1 MPKKPAKKPTSAK
14 KSTKSGSSKSR
25 KKTTKKNN
33 MSMFQKLRYR
43 FKRYFLKLAA
53 GVLIAGFIVVVA
65 LDFTLRHKFN
75 GKRWSVPAK
84 VYARPLELYEGLE
97 ITPGTLATE
106 FKRLHYRSDAKVSN
120 PGTYYFRGNN
130 LEFYTRGF
138 DFWDGSE
145 KPMKLELEFGR
156 RGILSIEKSSPSD
169 GSLESDFS
177 QSKYIDLVRL
187 DPLLIGGF
195 FPAHKEDRILIRLD
209 QSPPY
214 LVESLLAVEDR
225 RFYEHFG
232 ISFRGIF
239 RAFLVNI
246 KNLRLAQ
253 GGSTLTQQLV
263 KNFYLSNDRT
273 FTRKGLEAIMALL
286 LELHYEKDD
295 ILESYLNEVYL
306 GQAGKR
312 GIHGFGMASQHYFG
326 QPYSQLKVHQV
337 ALLVGLVKGAS
348 YYNPRRFPER
358 ALNRRNMVIDLLAEQ
373 GVLSKQKADS
383 AKARSLGVIDK
394 PSNSDALF
402 PAFLDLVKRQ
412 LKRDYREED
421 LRTEGLRIFTT
432 LDPMVQIKVEK
443 QLKKSL
449 ASFHKGYGS
458 SVKDLQAGLVLTAP
472 QSGEVLAM
480 VGGKDPRESG
490 FNRALDAVRPVG
502 SLFKP
507 AIYLTA
513 LSDYQNFSLG
523 TIIKDEEFSIPTQ
536 EGAEWTPR
544 NFDKISHG
552 DVTILEALSKSYNQ
566 SGASLGLQLGLDKVL
581 QTLEDLGVERQQPRY
596 PSVLLGAGGLTPL
609 EVTQMYQTIAAGGF
623 SSPLRSIREVL
634 TAQGEPLGRYPLNV
648 KQMFDPE
655 AVYLVTQA
663 MQSVMRNGT
672 GKSAYSYL
680 PRELNIAGK
689 TGTTNNLRDSW
700 FAGFTEDYLAV
711 IWLGLDDNGKTP
723 LTGASGA
730 LQVWVAMMQEL
741 KPKSLLSPPPEKVE
755 FIWYN
760 SRQNKRSG
768 KNCSGAVYIPM
779 HEQSIPGEWT
789 NCGRGDKFIHDI
801 KSFFKQ

>member
-1 MPKKPAKKPTSAK
+1 MPKKPVKKTTPAKKPTKAK
-14 KSTKSGSSKSR
+14 SSKSR
-25 KKTTKKNN
+25 KKLTKKSNL
-33 MSMFQKLRYR
+33 SIIQKLGQNL
-43 FKRYFLKLAA
+43 KRIFI
-53 GVLIAGFIVVVA
+53 GILIAGFVLVVA
-65 LDFTLRHKFN
+65 LDFTLRHKFD
-75 GKRWSVPAK
+75 GKRWSVPAR

-97 ITPGTLATE
+97 TTPGTLAAE
-106 FKRLHYRSDAKVSN
+106 FKRLHYRLDARVSN
-120 PGTYYFRGNN
+120 PGTYSFQGNH
-130 LEFYTRGF
+130 LKFYTRGF

-145 KPMKLELEFGR
+145 KPMKLELEFNR
-156 RGILSIEKSSPSD
+156 SGIVSIERTSPPD
-169 GSLESDFS
+169 DYLESGFS
-177 QSKYIDLVRL
+177 QSTHIDLVRL

-225 RFYEHFG
+225 RFYEHMG

-239 RAFLVNI
+239 RALLINV
-246 KNLRLAQ
+246 KQLRIAQ

-306 GQAGKR
+306 GQAGQR

-348 YYNPRRFPER
+348 YYNPRSHPER
-358 ALNRRNMVIDLLAEQ
+358 ALNRRNTVLDLLAEQ
-373 GVLSKQKADS
+373 GVLSKQKTES
-383 AKARSLGVIDK
+383 AKARPLGVIAK

-449 ASFHKGYGS
+449 TSFHNGYGD
-458 SVKDLQAGLVLTAP
+458 SVKNLQAGLVLTAP
-472 QSGEVLAM
+472 QSGEVLAL
-480 VGGKDPRESG
+480 VGGKNPRESG
-490 FNRALDAVRPVG
+490 FNRALDAIRPVG

-513 LSDYQNFSLG
+513 LSDYQHFSLG

-536 EGAEWTPR
+536 EGTEWTPR

-552 DVTILEALSKSYNQ
+552 EVTLLEALTNSYNQ
-566 SGASLGLQLGLDKVL
+566 AAASLGLQLGLDNVL
-581 QTLEDLGVERQQPRY
+581 QTLTDLGIKRPQPRY

-609 EVTQMYQTIAAGGF
+609 EVTQMYQTLAAGGF

-634 TAQGEPLGRYPLNV
+634 TAQGEPLGRYPLKV

-655 AVYLVTQA
+655 AVYLITQA

-680 PRELNIAGK
+680 PNELNIAGK

-730 LQVWVAMMQEL
+730 LQVWVAMMQDL
-741 KPKSLLSPPPEKVE
+741 KPKSLLSPPPEKIEYV
-755 FIWYN
+755 WYN
-760 SRQNKRSG
+760 PLQNKRSG
-768 KNCSGAVYIPM
+768 KNCSSSMYIPM

-801 KSFFKQ
+801 KSFFK